1 MGLWNMKE
9 VLSFWS
15 QKESYVSNGWYF
27 NAEDWLNKTN
37 KLKMKCKDKHDFN
50 QAIQISLS
58 TWCHNYKSFINEIWN
73 KYIKYYMV
81 QINTNVRVSQKDL
94 ITW

>member
-1 MGLWNMKE
+1 MK
-9 VLSFWS
+9 
-15 QKESYVSNGWYF
+15 Y
-27 NAEDWLNKTN
+27 
-37 KLKMKCKDKHDFN
+37 KDKHDFN

-58 TWCHNYKSFINEIWN
+58 IRCHNYKSVKNEIWN
-73 KYIKYYMV
+73 KYIKYYME